1 MVTSFIAI
9 AQIVVA
15 VLLIAAVLL
24 QERYTGGAG
33 LWGGMA
39 GATGFYQVRRGLERV
54 VFGLTVALAIAFI
67 GLSLAN
73 LLV

>member
-1 MVTSFIAI
+1 MLTSFIAI
-9 AQIVVA
+9 AQIAVA
-15 VLLIAAVLL
+15 VFLIVAVLL
-24 QERYTGGAG
+24 QERYTGGSG

-39 GATGFYQVRRGLERV
+39 GGTGFYQVRRGLERV
-54 VFGLTVALAIAFI
+54 VFGLTIALAIAFI

>member
-1 MVTSFIAI
+1 MLSSTIAI
-9 AQIVVA
+9 AQVVVA

-24 QERYTGGAG
+24 QDRSSSGSG

-39 GATGFYQVRRGLERV
+39 GGSGFYQVRRGLERA
-54 VFGLTVALAIAFI
+54 VFGATIILTVAFI